1 MISKQLISFKEKSS
15 HNINILTYLITV
27 AKHRSKHI
35 FQERKYV
42 FIRFKKTSHSLKF
55 HNIYIWA
62 FSNCQK
68 SYIAKIIY
76 EKHKYTIY

>member
-42 FIRFKKTSHSLKF
+42 FIRGNQRRPQGTVLCARPGPSRLQTPLTATGQLTGLWLGPH
-55 HNIYIWA
+55 
-62 FSNCQK
+62 
-68 SYIAKIIY
+68 
-76 EKHKYTIY
+76 